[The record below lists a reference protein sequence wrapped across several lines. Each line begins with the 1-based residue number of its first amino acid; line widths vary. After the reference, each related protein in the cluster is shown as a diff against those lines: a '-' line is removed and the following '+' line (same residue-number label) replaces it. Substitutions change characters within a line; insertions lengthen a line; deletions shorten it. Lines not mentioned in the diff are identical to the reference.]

1 ADLFP
6 QPRLSDLPALA
17 EQLSSTGL
25 PVQVTVAGEP
35 PELPIGVELTGFR
48 IVQEALTNTI
58 KHAGPSQATV
68 HIRYR
73 PDEVV
78 IVVTDDGRGLAA
90 TLDSGTPGHGLIGMR
105 ERVALYGGTLS
116 VGPRSGGGFQ
126 VSAHIPYD
134 RAAV

>member
-1 ADLFP
+1 
-6 QPRLSDLPALA
+6 
-17 EQLSSTGL
+17 
-25 PVQVTVAGEP
+25 
-35 PELPIGVELTGFR
+35 
-48 IVQEALTNTI
+48 QEALTNTI